1 MDLTEEMI
9 ALNQSFSDKN
19 DAIKLAGKLL
29 EDKGLIE
36 NDYIEKM
43 IERDDDLSTYMGN
56 FIAIPHGMNDSSHLI
71 KESGISIIQIPEG
84 VRFEDH
90 LVTVVFGIAGLGDEH
105 LDLLS
110 QIAVLCEDIGNVQK
124 IADAETKEEI
134 LSLIKGE

>member
-1 MDLTEEMI
+1 MNLTEDMI
-9 ALNQSFSDKN
+9 ALDQSFSDKN

-56 FIAIPHGMNDSSHLI
+56 FIAIPHGTNDSSHLI

>member
-1 MDLTEEMI
+1 MNLTEDMI
-9 ALNQSFSDKN
+9 ALNQEFSDKN

-29 EDKGLIE
+29 KDKDLIE
-36 NDYIEKM
+36 EDYIEKM

-56 FIAIPHGMNDSSHLI
+56 FIAIPHGTNDSGHLI
-71 KESGISIIQIPEG
+71 KKSGISIIQIPEG
-84 VRFEDH
+84 VRFGDN

-124 IADAETKEEI
+124 MADAETEEEI